1 MDRMA
6 LKERSERLADLF
18 RYPDDALELV
28 EEAEH
33 AIKPMLDLLPEI
45 AAKVSR
51 AVNLLEVHH
60 QARMAALESLDLTR
74 DDYVTLSDALV
85 AATPQTALSD
95 AIHTITETLLEAL
108 EKGEIRAIVKAL
120 YRAHEQAAGTEESQ
134 A

>member
-1 MDRMA
+1 MTRLDLR
-6 LKERSERLADLF
+6 ERSERLADLF

-28 EEAEH
+28 EEAER

-45 AAKVSR
+45 ATKVGR

-85 AATPQTALSD
+85 AATPQTVLSD
-95 AIHTITETLLEAL
+95 AIHTITETLLDAL
-108 EKGEIRAIVKAL
+108 EKGEIRAIVETL
-120 YRAHEQAAGTEESQ
+120 YRAHDGAGL
-134 A
+134 